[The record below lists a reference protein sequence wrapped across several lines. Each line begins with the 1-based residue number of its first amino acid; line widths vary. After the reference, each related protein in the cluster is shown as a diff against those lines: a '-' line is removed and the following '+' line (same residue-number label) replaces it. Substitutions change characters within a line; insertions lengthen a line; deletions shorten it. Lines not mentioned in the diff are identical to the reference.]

1 MVDKEKENTWWGEK
15 QKFWQ
20 REERGE
26 EKKELQLQSAHE
38 AKMPGEVEIQLVQE
52 QTLAGAQLVYGSA
65 TKVVCE
71 LLVTVSTA
79 TL

>member
-1 MVDKEKENTWWGEK
+1 
-15 QKFWQ
+15 
-20 REERGE
+20 
-26 EKKELQLQSAHE
+26 
-38 AKMPGEVEIQLVQE
+38 MPGEVEIQLVQE